1 MAASVVDLLTNPA
14 RLAKARETFR
24 EEVAGSP
31 YRSLLPP
38 DQKPPVDLNADEMA
52 KYRGG
57 SLMRRSVRRYTRRG
71 GSPSPTHRRPA
82 SPDVLAPAG

>member
-1 MAASVVDLLTNPA
+1 MAASILDLLTDPA
-14 RLAKARETFR
+14 RLAKAKATFR

-52 KYRGG
+52 KYRD
-57 SLMRRSVRRYTRRG
+57 LMRPQYVQPVIRFR
-71 GSPSPTHRRPA
+71 
-82 SPDVLAPAG
+82 